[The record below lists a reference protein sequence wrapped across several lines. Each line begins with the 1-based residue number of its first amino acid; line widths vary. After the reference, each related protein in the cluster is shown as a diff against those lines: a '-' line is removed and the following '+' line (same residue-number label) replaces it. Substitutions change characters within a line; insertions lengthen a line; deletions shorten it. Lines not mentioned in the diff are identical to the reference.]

1 MFRFFLVTGI
11 GLAIIN
17 GWISWWLW
25 RALSGAGWLRFV
37 LCALV
42 LLLGAAFP
50 LLYKGHGDT
59 LAHVWLLRAGAFWM
73 GVSFYI
79 FVLALLA
86 DIWGI
91 GARIMGSGPS
101 AAPHWGAVLLVLGLP
116 LLMGVGSWFN
126 AAYPA
131 LLRYDITVPA
141 QSAVQTPVQTS
152 GQTSGQ
158 TPGPDTLA
166 SKPLKFGVITDM
178 HLGRLI
184 TAGRLARAMQLLA
197 PEEPDAIFYVGDI
210 IDDHIGL
217 DAQATAAALALTQPR
232 LGHWAIPG
240 NHEYISG
247 SIDKSMDFLRR
258 VGMQV
263 LRDQWAVVGDSFVL
277 AGRDDLSK
285 PGFTGT
291 QRASLADIM
300 ADLPR
305 QYSQLPLVVLDHQ
318 PAALDEA
325 RDAGAVLELSGHTHY
340 GQLWPFNF
348 VVEQRYRNPLGL
360 LTVDNFNSIVS
371 AGTGTWGPPLRNTS
385 RAQVLLVTVHF
396 APASTPAEA
405 KTTP

>member
-42 LLLGAAFP
+42 LVLGAAFP
-50 LLYKGHGDT
+50 LLYKGHGAT

-73 GVSFYI
+73 GVAFYA

-86 DIWGI
+86 DVWGL
-91 GARIMGSGPS
+91 GARIFGC
-101 AAPHWGAVLLVLGLP
+101 APPMAPRWGAVLLVLGLP
-116 LLMGVGSWFN
+116 VLLGAASWFN
-126 AAYPA
+126 AAFPA
-131 LLRYDITVPA
+131 LRQYDITVRMQA
-141 QSAVQTPVQTS
+141 PV
-152 GQTSGQ
+152 
-158 TPGPDTLA
+158 PDALTR
-166 SKPLKFGVITDM
+166 KPLRLGVVTDM

-197 PEEPDAIFYVGDI
+197 PEQPDAIFYVGDI
-210 IDDHIGL
+210 IDDHIKL
-217 DAQATAAALALTQPR
+217 DAQAIAAALALTQPR
-232 LGHWAIPG
+232 LGHWAVPG

-247 SIDKSMDFLRR
+247 SIDRSLNFLRS
-258 VGMQV
+258 VGMHV
-263 LRDQWAVVGDSFVL
+263 LRDQWAVVDDSFIL

-291 QRASLADIM
+291 QRDSLAEILS
-300 ADLPR
+300 DLPQ
-305 QYSQLPLVVLDHQ
+305 QYRQLPLVVLDHQ

-325 RDAGAVLELSGHTHY
+325 RDAGAVLEFSGHTHY
-340 GQLWPFNF
+340 GQLWPFNL
-348 VVEQRYRNPLGL
+348 VIERKYENPLGL
-360 LTVDNFNSIVS
+360 LTKGSFHSIVS

-385 RAQVLLVTVHF
+385 RAEVLLVTVHF
-396 APASTPAEA
+396 APMEDSAGATPV
-405 KTTP
+405 P